1 MAFTRFHDDPA
12 RIAKQLEIE
21 TFAGRYQ
28 LDRPGPGVN
37 LPYYEDTHHRLQ
49 RWGANLHT
57 NTVNLESDLRG
68 LSRSLTRDN
77 IDKNDYKKHAAQTA
91 PMQNYGTAQPY
102 TEESRYS
109 HPAWMYRDLE
119 QSVWEKPLLDPQ
131 ANLETPFLNNVQ
143 TRLRRRDGHI
153 TESSSSS

>member
-49 RWGANLHT
+49 VTL
-57 NTVNLESDLRG
+57 
-68 LSRSLTRDN
+68 
-77 IDKNDYKKHAAQTA
+77 
-91 PMQNYGTAQPY
+91 
-102 TEESRYS
+102 
-109 HPAWMYRDLE
+109 
-119 QSVWEKPLLDPQ
+119 
-131 ANLETPFLNNVQ
+131 
-143 TRLRRRDGHI
+143 
-153 TESSSSS
+153 